1 MKRDKKVLVINSDR
15 RSKYINGIN
24 NVLARFFKHKEH
36 KEIIRFSTQFGTLY
50 MWRPRSSRNPNQ
62 DGGVSLTKEVKKFI
76 DRAENKFDIII
87 IDAPPLEY
95 TEARAL
101 AIVADG
107 VIFCCPEGGISFGEF
122 YENTRKVNELCN
134 GKVLSLLTKS
144 KIQSHS
150 SLVQY
155 QTELAAGGEYDY

>member
-1 MKRDKKVLVINSDR
+1 MV
-15 RSKYINGIN
+15 G
-24 NVLARFFKHKEH
+24 F
-36 KEIIRFSTQFGTLY
+36 
-50 MWRPRSSRNPNQ
+50 
-62 DGGVSLTKEVKKFI
+62 LTKEVKKFI

-155 QTELAAGGEYDY
+155 QTELAAEENMITDLLILIMCTLVWQL